1 MTTIR
6 KSGSKYFCMSDGKKP
21 RSWLKL
27 TQEQVKRKTVNL
39 QSLFSTEFVTLI
51 KKGLFKKFALRYRQH
66 RDFQRIKLLEC

>member
-1 MTTIR
+1 
-6 KSGSKYFCMSDGKKP
+6 MSDGKKT

-51 KKGLFKKFALRYRQH
+51 KKKGFFKKFALRYRQH